1 VVRQTS
7 WIKLFPGEMQ
17 MVSMTWFWRLVCEP
31 DCSESCRVNCPGC
44 RELAGEW
51 ESQGIATPATTAPPV
66 KFRWRKLPALWN
78 CWSKSVSARMLA
90 RLNPVRRERS
100 GGEAAAS
107 AACGCHVPA
116 DSGAVIREEVRRHYS
131 AQAPLASHGCGDP
144 LARADLKPGEVV
156 LDLGSGGGTDAM
168 AAAARVSPGGTVIG
182 LDSSEEMLAMASAG
196 AVKVGASNIQFLK
209 GDLEAVPLPDES
221 VDVIIS
227 NCAVN
232 LAPDKDRALGEAFRV
247 LRPGGRLAIS
257 DIVTRVPVP
266 VPLKESLSAWAAC
279 IGGALSED
287 EYRDRLDAA
296 GFTGIV
302 ISRDREYTAQDVEAA
317 GLSDLLAEA
326 GLDMAP
332 RLGFASAGV
341 CATKAGSRPQ
351 LDQILA
357 GERKPMMAGGRELQ
371 MAVVPHQSGGCG
383 CDC

>member
-1 VVRQTS
+1 
-7 WIKLFPGEMQ
+7 
-17 MVSMTWFWRLVCEP
+17 MVGMTWFWRLVCEP
-31 DCSESCRVNCPGC
+31 DCSDACQVNCPGC

-51 ESQGIATPATTAPPV
+51 ESQGIATPA
-66 KFRWRKLPALWN
+66 
-78 CWSKSVSARMLA
+78 
-90 RLNPVRRERS
+90 
-100 GGEAAAS
+100 
-107 AACGCHVPA
+107 
-116 DSGAVIREEVRRHYS
+116 DSGAAIKEEVRRHYS
-131 AQAPLASHGCGDP
+131 ALAAFASPGCGDP

-156 LDLGSGGGTDAM
+156 LDLGSGTGMDAM

-182 LDSSEEMLAMASAG
+182 LDSSQEMLAMASAG
-196 AVKVGASNIQFLK
+196 AVKAGASNIQFLK

-232 LAPDKDRALGEAFRV
+232 LAPDKDRALGEAYRV

-266 VPLKESLSAWAAC
+266 VPLKESLTAWAAC

-287 EYRDRLDAA
+287 EYRDRLHAA
-296 GFTGIV
+296 GFTDIV

-317 GLSDLLAEA
+317 GLSDLLAET

-341 CATKAGSRPQ
+341 CATKAGGRPQ
-351 LDQILA
+351 PDQILA
-357 GERKPMMAGGRELQ
+357 GERKPVLAARPKFQMLGRAAPVRRPRVRSLTGV
-371 MAVVPHQSGGCG
+371 AVTRQQRRSYS
-383 CDC
+383 